1 MNTTYIVTTQ
11 GLENYGAHAESG
23 KFSDNNHY
31 WKFKSGTE
39 YMVTGL
45 DREQDAM
52 AFVMAIGAENGIGW
66 KEYPC
71 DIQTHEDWMKQWD
84 MSDEND
90 KEYYEFKMKHMVKA
104 DPNTYKKETTYDY

>member
-71 DIQTHEDWMKQWD
+71 DIQTNEDWMKQWD

-90 KEYYEFKMKHMVKA
+90 KEYYEFKMKHMVKV
-104 DPNTYKKETTYDY
+104 DPNTYKKEATYDY

>member
-52 AFVMAIGAENGIGW
+52 AFVMAIGLFYFVFPNKSRLGIITFTSW
-66 KEYPC
+66 A
-71 DIQTHEDWMKQWD
+71 
-84 MSDEND
+84 MSS
-90 KEYYEFKMKHMVKA
+90 FL
-104 DPNTYKKETTYDY
+104 